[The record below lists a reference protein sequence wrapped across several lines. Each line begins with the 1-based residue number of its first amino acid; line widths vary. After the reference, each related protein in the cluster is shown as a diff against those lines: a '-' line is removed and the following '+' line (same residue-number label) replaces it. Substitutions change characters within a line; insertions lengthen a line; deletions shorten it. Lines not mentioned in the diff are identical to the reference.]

1 MAYSPEGPPI
11 LSVRP
16 LEGHHSIEV
25 KSLNLAACAG
35 NLVLFITYPFCVLGQ
50 MTSL

>member
-1 MAYSPEGPPI
+1 MAYSPEGPPN

-25 KSLNLAACAG
+25 KSLDLAACAG
-35 NLVLFITYPFCVLGQ
+35 NLVLLSLTHFVSLGR
-50 MTSL
+50 